1 MAYRIPLFNLNFDG
15 KEAQTA
21 YDTIQSGWISTGPKC
36 EELEKMFVDMFHV
49 KYAVSTSNCHHRQLK
64 KETGRTDR

>member
-15 KEAQTA
+15 KEAQAA

-36 EELEKMFVDMFHV
+36 EELEKMFVDMFQKV
-49 KYAVSTSNCHHRQLK
+49 YFYVNTSSNLYFEYNHQYNQ
-64 KETGRTDR
+64 DI